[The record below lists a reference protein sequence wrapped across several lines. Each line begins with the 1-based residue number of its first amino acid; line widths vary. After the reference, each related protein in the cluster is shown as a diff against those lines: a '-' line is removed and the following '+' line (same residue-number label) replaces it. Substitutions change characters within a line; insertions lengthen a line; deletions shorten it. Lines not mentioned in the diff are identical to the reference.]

1 MLYCNELLFF
11 CFAMMNAKRH
21 SKIFLTEAGA
31 GFGGGL
37 LKHGRNEKTIC
48 PAGKRQIRI
57 AVDFGKQTVR
67 FPCFLSACGV
77 KKTDMSLWRRN
88 FCYVF
93 LKCRCME
100 FEPVAEYIACR
111 TVCFGLVNDRDKL

>member
-57 AVDFGKQTVR
+57 AVDFGKRTVR
-67 FPCFLSACGV
+67 FPFFLSACGV
-77 KKTDMSLWRRN
+77 KKN
-88 FCYVF
+88 GYVF
-93 LKCRCME
+93 VEEKLLLCF
-100 FEPVAEYIACR
+100 FEMPPHGV
-111 TVCFGLVNDRDKL
+111 